1 LHHFFS
7 VSLFSL
13 WKWDHNF
20 IKSNKTNY
28 TRWSKNG
35 YLKRQKRFNWKKKHN
50 DQEER
55 KLMRQAEQ
63 KPEKDRGSK

>member
-35 YLKRQKRFNWKKKHN
+35 YLKRQKRFNWKKKKKKAQWSGREKT
-50 DQEER
+50 DEASRTKTR
-55 KLMRQAEQ
+55 KR
-63 KPEKDRGSK
+63 